1 MAKIV
6 PKGYADIGAYDE
18 QDSFFTLLEYID
30 RYGAAKRN
38 VEEKRDAN
46 LSNSFETILNAVN
59 TGAIDTALEF
69 DKFQGQYNSLMDNVN
84 RSGNPAIKLGYE
96 TLGSVMDSERS
107 SVEIFE
113 KGFESISNVMSDS
126 SNLMNKKSDVWN
138 YEYINGLDAQ
148 GISALVADLDTM
160 AAQVGYDPTNGKIAK
175 YKGYTKN
182 GVNVAQIEDQLN
194 FGYNRLK
201 NVEET
206 LRGKG
211 KLTQEEW
218 KFIASNPTNKELD
231 AVRNNVKETSLN
243 LYNDATAQTRHY
255 NKLLDMLDV
264 DSNNSIYKIIEEG
277 KASGITGMGEME
289 DMAFGMTGDVGLFNS
304 FLAKTP
310 NYIAGKGAIV
320 KSKKK
325 RLRELEM
332 KANNN
337 TITQAELDEYR
348 SNPITPAEESILVFS
363 DMYDDLIEGIQE
375 KHTEQTELRMQMRDK
390 YNFWSEVPLDID
402 IAEKTFEK
410 NKVKEDET
418 LDTAG
423 SATEA
428 ISTDYKIKKL
438 IEEQESKE
446 SKKEEKKTSFVM
458 PKSEMVAEK
467 IKNSQ
472 IVQNISREIPKNVI
486 DVVVGNSKS
495 STLSGLITSM
505 GANSTMALMLDAWK
519 LMTWEGEEVGT
530 VQPSASQPSQT
541 PVATDIDL
549 DTFAQGINSSQDARR
564 MLGGFQANALYL
576 AAKNY
581 KKNPNANTKKKLE
594 YFYQKYLKK

>member
-6 PKGYADIGAYDE
+6 PQGYANINAYDE
-18 QDSFFTLLEYID
+18 GDNYFKLLEYID
-30 RYGAAKRN
+30 RYGAAKRDIKD
-38 VEEKRDAN
+38 KRDVN
-46 LSNSFETILNAVN
+46 LSNSFDTILNAVN
-59 TGAIDTALEF
+59 TGAIDTMPEF
-69 DKFQGQYNSLMDNVN
+69 DKFQGEYNSLMEDVN
-84 RSGNPAIKLGYE
+84 RSDNPAIKLGYE
-96 TLGSVMDSERS
+96 TLGTVMESERS
-107 SVEIFE
+107 SVGIFE
-113 KGFESISNVMSDS
+113 KGFESIADVMSDS
-126 SNLMNKKSDVWN
+126 SNLMNKKSDIWN
-138 YEYINGLDAQ
+138 YESINGLDAQ

-182 GVNVAQIEDQLN
+182 GVNIAQIENQLN

-231 AVRNNVKETSLN
+231 TVRNNVKETSLN

-277 KASGITGMGEME
+277 KASGIAGTGEMM
-289 DMAFGMTGDVGLFNS
+289 DMGFGMTGDVGLFNS
-304 FLAKTP
+304 FLAETP
-310 NYIAGKGAIV
+310 NYIAGQGAIV

-332 KANNN
+332 KANDN
-337 TITQAELDEYR
+337 TITEAELDEYR
-348 SNPITPAEESILVFS
+348 NNPITPAEESILVFS
-363 DMYDDLIEGIQE
+363 DMYDDLIEGVQE
-375 KHTEQTELRMQMRDK
+375 KHNEQTELRMQMRDK

-410 NKVKEDET
+410 NKVKEDAT
-418 LDTAG
+418 LDTADG
-423 SATEA
+423 ATEA
-428 ISTDYKIKKL
+428 IPADFKIKEL
-438 IEEQESKE
+438 IKEQESKK
-446 SKKEEKKTSFVM
+446 SKEETKKTASII
-458 PKSEMVAEK
+458 PKSEAVSDKVA
-467 IKNSQ
+467 NSQ

-486 DVVVGNSKS
+486 DAVVGNSQS

-505 GANSTMALMLDAWK
+505 GANSTMAVMLDTWK
-519 LMTWEGEEVGT
+519 YKTGDGIET
-530 VQPSASQPSQT
+530 T
-541 PVATDIDL
+541 PVQSTQDKTVNL
-549 DTFAQGINSSQDARR
+549 DTFAQGINNSRDASKIV
-564 MLGGFQANALYL
+564 GGFQANALYL
-576 AAKNY
+576 AARNY

-594 YFYQKYLKK
+594 YFYNKYAK